1 MRVLPLLSCLLV
13 ATLGAGSQAAQR
25 RDPDQLPPI
34 RVQDLQYGDVLFHYY
49 QQDDFE
55 ALTRLLA
62 YQHWNQMPHH
72 ELDSQLLLGGL
83 YLSLGLYNEAGERF
97 TRLLTADVPRGV
109 RNRAWFY
116 LGQIWYARGYLDK
129 AVDALRQVQGA
140 LPAQQEAEKTHL
152 LANALLREGH
162 YDEAIALLRA
172 FNGPADWLAF
182 AQFNLGIALVR
193 QNRLPEAAAQLTAVG
208 TLESR
213 QPELLALRDRANL
226 ALGFAYLQANQPD
239 MARAPLERVRLS
251 GAYSNKALLGLGW
264 ADAALGDYQG
274 ALAPWTELRQR
285 SLLDSAVQ
293 ESYLAV
299 PYAYGKLEAN
309 AQAAQYYEAALT
321 SFATEQQALDG
332 AIGRIQSGNMLED
345 LLASDEQTH
354 YGWFWQLQNLP
365 DQPESRYLYAIMAGH
380 DFQEGLKNFRD
391 LTFLGSTLDVWSDST
406 QAFGDMIDTRERAY
420 AQQLPKVDQMQAA
433 GLVDQLLRRRD
444 ELDTRLNGIEARQ
457 DVAALGSPEE
467 RAHWEQIRQL
477 EDALAAAPHDDKDD
491 DLRERLRLV
500 KGVLFYQLNDAFKA
514 REWQE
519 RRTLKDLDLALH
531 EAQSRWIRVDRARH
545 SMPNNTGEFAARL
558 AALRSRIT
566 ALQARLAVAEKAQ
579 QAYLQQIA
587 VAELSDQKGRLDAYE
602 SQARFALATMYD
614 KAATGEP
621 PKPGPATPQP
631 AAPDA
636 IAPVPRLPPPG
647 APQ

>member
-1 MRVLPLLSCLLV
+1 MRVLRQFACVVLAALASV
-13 ATLGAGSQAAQR
+13 AQAAQPH
-25 RDPDQLPPI
+25 DPQKLAPI

-62 YQHWNQMPHH
+62 YQHWNQLPHH

-97 TRLLTADVPRGV
+97 SRLLTPDVPLGV

-129 AVDALRQVQGA
+129 AVDALRQVQGQ
-140 LPAQQEAEKTHL
+140 LPVQQEAQRIHL
-152 LANALLREGH
+152 LANALLRQGH
-162 YDEAIALLRA
+162 FDEAVALLKA
-172 FNGPADWLAF
+172 FNGPPDWLAF
-182 AQFNLGIALVR
+182 ARFNMGVALVR
-193 QNRLPEAAAQLTAVG
+193 QNRLPEADAELTAVG
-208 TLESR
+208 TLATS

-239 MARAPLERVRLS
+239 RARVPLERVQLN

-264 ADAALGDYQG
+264 ADAALGDFQA
-274 ALAPWTELRQR
+274 ALSPWTELRNR

-293 ESYLAV
+293 EAYLAV
-299 PYAYGKLEAN
+299 PYAYGKLDSN
-309 AQAAQYYEAALT
+309 AQAAQDYESALT
-321 SFATEQQALDG
+321 SFAAEQKALDG
-332 AIGRIQSGNMLED
+332 AIGRIQSGKMLQE
-345 LLASDEQTH
+345 LLAGDEQTH

-365 DQPESRYLYAIMAGH
+365 DEPESRYLYAIMAGH

-420 AQQLPKVDQMQAA
+420 AQRLPQ
-433 GLVDQLLRRRD
+433 VDQLLASGAVDQLQHRRD
-444 ELDTRLNGIEARQ
+444 DLDARLGSIEARQ
-457 DVAALGSPEE
+457 DVAALGSAQE
-467 RAHWEQIRQL
+467 RERWEQVRQL
-477 EDALAAAPHDDKDD
+477 EDALAAAPHDEQNDA
-491 DLRERLRLV
+491 LRDRLRLV

-531 EAQSRWIRVDRARH
+531 EAQSRWIRVDRARR
-545 SMPNNTGEFAARL
+545 SVPTNTGEFA
-558 AALRSRIT
+558 S
-566 ALQARLAVAEKAQ
+566 RLAVLKTRITELQGRLVGAEKAQ

-587 VAELSDQKGRLDAYE
+587 VAELSDQKDRLDAYE
-602 SQARFALATMYD
+602 VQARFALATMYD
-614 KAATGEP
+614 KAASESAKP
-621 PKPGPATPQP
+621 PA
-631 AAPDA
+631 
-636 IAPVPRLPPPG
+636 G
-647 APQ
+647 APK

>member
-1 MRVLPLLSCLLV
+1 MRVLRQFACVVLAALASV
-13 ATLGAGSQAAQR
+13 AQAAQPH
-25 RDPDQLPPI
+25 DPQKLAPI

-62 YQHWNQMPHH
+62 YQHWNQLPHH

-97 TRLLTADVPRGV
+97 SRLLTPDVPLGV

-129 AVDALRQVQGA
+129 AVDALRQVQGQ
-140 LPAQQEAEKTHL
+140 LPVQQEAQRIHL
-152 LANALLREGH
+152 LANALLRQGH
-162 YDEAIALLRA
+162 FDEAVALLKV
-172 FNGPADWLAF
+172 FNGPPDWLAF
-182 AQFNLGIALVR
+182 ARFNMGVALVR
-193 QNRLPEAAAQLTAVG
+193 QNRLPEADAELTAVG
-208 TLESR
+208 TLATS

-239 MARAPLERVRLS
+239 RARVPLERVQLN

-264 ADAALGDYQG
+264 ADAALGDFQA
-274 ALAPWTELRQR
+274 ALSPWTELRNR

-293 ESYLAV
+293 EAYLAV
-299 PYAYGKLEAN
+299 PYAYGKLDSN
-309 AQAAQYYEAALT
+309 AQAAQDYESALT
-321 SFATEQQALDG
+321 SFAAEQKALDG
-332 AIGRIQSGNMLED
+332 AIGRIQSGKMLQE
-345 LLASDEQTH
+345 LLAGDEQTH

-365 DQPESRYLYAIMAGH
+365 DEPESRYLYAIMAGH

-420 AQQLPKVDQMQAA
+420 AQRLPQ
-433 GLVDQLLRRRD
+433 VDQLLASGAVDQLQHRRD
-444 ELDTRLNGIEARQ
+444 DLDARLGSIEARQ
-457 DVAALGSPEE
+457 DVAALGSAQE
-467 RAHWEQIRQL
+467 RERWEQVRQL
-477 EDALAAAPHDDKDD
+477 EDALAAAPHDEQNDA
-491 DLRERLRLV
+491 LRDRLRLV

-531 EAQSRWIRVDRARH
+531 EAQSRWIRVDRARR
-545 SMPNNTGEFAARL
+545 SVPTNTGEFA
-558 AALRSRIT
+558 S
-566 ALQARLAVAEKAQ
+566 RLAVLKTQITELQGRLVGAEKAQ

-587 VAELSDQKGRLDAYE
+587 VAELSDQKDRLDAYE
-602 SQARFALATMYD
+602 VQARFALATMYD
-614 KAATGEP
+614 KAASESAKP
-621 PKPGPATPQP
+621 PA
-631 AAPDA
+631 
-636 IAPVPRLPPPG
+636 G
-647 APQ
+647 APK

>member
-1 MRVLPLLSCLLV
+1 MRVLRQFSCVLLAALASV
-13 ATLGAGSQAAQR
+13 AQAASPH
-25 RDPDQLPPI
+25 DPQQLAPI

-62 YQHWNQMPHH
+62 YQHWNQLPHH

-97 TRLLTADVPRGV
+97 SRLLTPDVPLGV

-129 AVDALRQVQGA
+129 AVDALRQVQGP
-140 LPAQQEAEKTHL
+140 LPAQQEAQRVHL
-152 LANALLREGH
+152 LANALLRQGH
-162 YDEAIALLRA
+162 FDEAIALLKS
-172 FNGPADWLAF
+172 FNGPPDWLAF

-193 QNRLPEAAAQLTAVG
+193 QNRMPEADTDLTAVG
-208 TLESR
+208 TLTSA

-239 MARAPLERVRLS
+239 KARVPLERVRLN

-264 ADAALGDYQG
+264 ADAALGDYQA
-274 ALAPWTELRQR
+274 ALSPWTELRNR

-293 ESYLAV
+293 EAYLAV
-299 PYAYGKLEAN
+299 PYAYGKLESN
-309 AQAAQYYEAALT
+309 AQAAQDYEAALT
-321 SFATEQQALDG
+321 SFAGEQKALDG
-332 AIGRIQSGNMLED
+332 AIERIRSGQMLKE
-345 LLASDEQTH
+345 LLAGDEQTH

-365 DQPESRYLYAIMAGH
+365 DEPESRYLYAIMAGH

-391 LTFLGSTLDVWSDST
+391 LTFLGTTLDVWSDST

-420 AQQLPKVDQMQAA
+420 AQRLPQ
-433 GLVDQLLRRRD
+433 VDQLLASGAVDQLQHRRD
-444 ELDTRLNGIEARQ
+444 DLDARLNSIEARQ
-457 DVAALGSPEE
+457 DVAALGSGQE
-467 RAHWEQIRQL
+467 RARWEQIRQL
-477 EDALAAAPHDDKDD
+477 EDALATAPHDDHSDA
-491 DLRERLRLV
+491 LRDRLRLV

-531 EAQSRWIRVDRARH
+531 EAQSRWIRVDRARR
-545 SMPNNTGEFAARL
+545 SVSTNTGEFAARL
-558 AALRSRIT
+558 AALKSRIT
-566 ALQARLAVAEKAQ
+566 ELQARLVSAEQAQ
-579 QAYLQQIA
+579 QGYLQQIA
-587 VAELSDQKGRLDAYE
+587 VAELSDQKVRLDAYE
-602 SQARFALATMYD
+602 MQARFALATMYD
-614 KAATGEP
+614 KAASDAAKP
-621 PKPGPATPQP
+621 PA
-631 AAPDA
+631 
-636 IAPVPRLPPPG
+636 G
-647 APQ
+647 APK

>member
-1 MRVLPLLSCLLV
+1 MRVLRQFSCVLLAALASV
-13 ATLGAGSQAAQR
+13 AQAASPH
-25 RDPDQLPPI
+25 DPQQLAPI

-62 YQHWNQMPHH
+62 YQHWNQLPHH

-97 TRLLTADVPRGV
+97 SRLLTPDVPLGV

-129 AVDALRQVQGA
+129 AIDALRQVQGP
-140 LPAQQEAEKTHL
+140 LPAQQEAQRVHL
-152 LANALLREGH
+152 LANALLRQGH
-162 YDEAIALLRA
+162 FDEAIALLKS
-172 FNGPADWLAF
+172 FNGPPDWLAF

-193 QNRLPEAAAQLTAVG
+193 QNRMPEADTELSAVG
-208 TLESR
+208 TLTSS

-239 MARAPLERVRLS
+239 KARVPLERVRLN

-264 ADAALGDYQG
+264 ADAALGDYQA
-274 ALAPWTELRQR
+274 ALSPWTELRNR

-293 ESYLAV
+293 EAYLAV
-299 PYAYGKLEAN
+299 PYAYGKLESN
-309 AQAAQYYEAALT
+309 AQAAQDYEAALT
-321 SFATEQQALDG
+321 SFAGEQQALDG
-332 AIGRIQSGNMLED
+332 AIGRIRSGQMLKE
-345 LLASDEQTH
+345 LLAGDEQTH

-365 DQPESRYLYAIMAGH
+365 DEPESRYLYAIMAGH

-391 LTFLGSTLDVWSDST
+391 LTFLGTTLDVWSDST

-420 AQQLPKVDQMQAA
+420 AQRLPQ
-433 GLVDQLLRRRD
+433 VDQLLASGAVDQLQHRRD
-444 ELDTRLNGIEARQ
+444 DLDARLNSIEARQ
-457 DVAALGSPEE
+457 DVAALGSAQE
-467 RAHWEQIRQL
+467 RARWEQIRQL
-477 EDALAAAPHDDKDD
+477 EDALTSAPHDAQNDA
-491 DLRERLRLV
+491 LRDRLRLV

-531 EAQSRWIRVDRARH
+531 EAQSRWIRVDRARR
-545 SMPNNTGEFAARL
+545 SVPTNTGEFAARL
-558 AALRSRIT
+558 ASLKTRIT
-566 ALQARLAVAEKAQ
+566 ELQARLVSAEQAQ
-579 QAYLQQIA
+579 QGYLQQIA
-587 VAELSDQKGRLDAYE
+587 VAELSDQKVRLDAYE
-602 SQARFALATMYD
+602 VQARFALAAMYD
-614 KAATGEP
+614 KAASEAAKP
-621 PKPGPATPQP
+621 PA
-631 AAPDA
+631 
-636 IAPVPRLPPPG
+636 G
-647 APQ
+647 APK

>member
-1 MRVLPLLSCLLV
+1 MSCVLLAALAGV
-13 ATLGAGSQAAQR
+13 AQAAKH
-25 RDPDQLPPI
+25 DPEKLAPI

-62 YQHWNQMPHH
+62 YQHWNQLPHH

-97 TRLLTADVPRGV
+97 STLLTPNVPQGV

-129 AVDALRQVQGA
+129 AVDALRQVQGR
-140 LPAQQEAEKTHL
+140 LPAQQEAQKIHL
-152 LANALLREGH
+152 LANALLRQGK
-162 YDEAIALLRA
+162 YDEAIALLKA
-172 FNGPADWLAF
+172 FDGPPDWLAF
-182 AQFNLGIALVR
+182 AQFNLGVALVR
-193 QNRLPEAAAQLTAVG
+193 QQRMPEADASLTAVG
-208 TLESR
+208 TLATT

-226 ALGFAYLQANQPD
+226 ALGFAYLQANQPEK
-239 MARAPLERVRLS
+239 ARVPLERVRLN

-264 ADAALGDYQG
+264 ADAALGDYQS
-274 ALAPWTELRQR
+274 ALSPWTELRHR

-299 PYAYGKLEAN
+299 PYAYGKLESN
-309 AQAAQYYEAALT
+309 AQAAEFYEAALT
-321 SFATEQQALDG
+321 SFAAEQKALDG
-332 AIGRIQSGNMLED
+332 AIGRIQSGKMLDE
-345 LLASDEQTH
+345 LLSGDEQTH
-354 YGWFWQLQNLP
+354 YGWFWQLRNLP
-365 DQPESRYLYAIMAGH
+365 DEPESRYLYAIMAGH

-420 AQQLPKVDQMQAA
+420 AQRLPQ
-433 GLVDQLLRRRD
+433 VDQLLASGAVDQLQHRRD
-444 ELDTRLNGIEARQ
+444 ELDARLSAIDARQ

-467 RAHWEQIRQL
+467 RAHWEQIRQI
-477 EDALAAAPHDDKDD
+477 EDVLATAPHDETNDALRDKV
-491 DLRERLRLV
+491 RLL
-500 KGVLFYQLNDAFKA
+500 KGVMFYQLTDAFKA

-531 EAQSRWIRVDRARH
+531 EAESRWIRVDRARH
-545 SMPNNTGEFAARL
+545 SVPTNTGEFAARL
-558 AALRSRIT
+558 ATLKTRIT
-566 ALQARLAVAEKAQ
+566 ELQARLASAEKAQ

-587 VAELSDQKGRLDAYE
+587 VAELSDQKDRLDAYE
-602 SQARFALATMYD
+602 VQARFALATMYD
-614 KAATGEP
+614 KAASADQ
-621 PKPGPATPQP
+621 PKPAP
-631 AAPDA
+631 AAPA
-636 IAPVPRLPPPG
+636 AAPAPAPAPDSSG
-647 APQ
+647 APK

>member
-1 MRVLPLLSCLLV
+1 MRVLRQLSCVLLAALASV
-13 ATLGAGSQAAQR
+13 AQAAQR
-25 RDPDQLPPI
+25 PDPQQLPPI

-62 YQHWNQMPHH
+62 YQHWNQLPHH
-72 ELDSQLLLGGL
+72 EKDSQLLLGGL

-97 TRLLTADVPRGV
+97 SQLLTQQVPQGV

-129 AVDALRQVQGA
+129 AVDALRQVQGP
-140 LPAQQEAEKTHL
+140 LPAQQEAQKTHL

-162 YDEAIALLRA
+162 FDEAIALLRA
-172 FNGPADWLAF
+172 FKGPADWLAF
-182 AQFNLGIALVR
+182 AQYNLGIALVR
-193 QNRLPEAAAQLTAVG
+193 QKRLPEADVALTTVG
-208 TLESR
+208 TLKTSS
-213 QPELLALRDRANL
+213 QELLALRDRANL

-239 MARAPLERVRLS
+239 KARVPLERIRLN

-264 ADAALGDYQG
+264 ADSALGDYQA
-274 ALAPWTELRQR
+274 ALSPWTELRKR

-293 ESYLAV
+293 EAYLAV

-309 AQAAQYYEAALT
+309 AQAAQDYESALT
-321 SFATEQQALDG
+321 SFATEQKALDG
-332 AIGRIQSGNMLED
+332 AIDRIRSGTMLQE
-345 LLASDEQTH
+345 LLAGDAQTH

-365 DQPESRYLYAIMAGH
+365 DEPESRYLYAIMAGH
-380 DFQEGLKNFRD
+380 DFQEGLKNYRD

-420 AQQLPKVDQMQAA
+420 AQRLPQ
-433 GLVDQLLRRRD
+433 VDQLLASGAVDQLQHRRD
-444 ELDTRLNGIEARQ
+444 DLEARLSGIEARQ

-477 EDALAAAPHDDKDD
+477 EDALAAAPHDPQNDA
-491 DLRERLRLV
+491 LRERLRLV
-500 KGVLFYQLNDAFKA
+500 KGVMFYQLNEAFKA

-545 SMPNNTGEFAARL
+545 SVPTNTGEFAARL
-558 AALRSRIT
+558 AALKTRIT
-566 ALQARLAVAEKAQ
+566 ELQARLASAEKAQ

-587 VAELSDQKGRLDAYE
+587 VAELSDQKERLDAYE
-602 SQARFALATMYD
+602 VQARFALATMYD
-614 KAATGEP
+614 KAAS
-621 PKPGPATPQP
+621 AAP
-631 AAPDA
+631 AAPP
-636 IAPVPRLPPPG
+636 APASG
-647 APQ
+647 APK

>member
-1 MRVLPLLSCLLV
+1 MRVLRQFSCVLLAALASV
-13 ATLGAGSQAAQR
+13 AQAASPH
-25 RDPDQLPPI
+25 DPQQLAPI

-62 YQHWNQMPHH
+62 YQHWNQLPHH

-97 TRLLTADVPRGV
+97 SRLLTPDVPLGV

-129 AVDALRQVQGA
+129 AVDALRQVQGP
-140 LPAQQEAEKTHL
+140 LPAQQEAQRVHL
-152 LANALLREGH
+152 LANALLRQGH
-162 YDEAIALLRA
+162 FEEAIALLKS
-172 FNGPADWLAF
+172 FNGPPDWLAF

-193 QNRLPEAAAQLTAVG
+193 QNRMPEADTDLTAVG
-208 TLESR
+208 TLTSS

-239 MARAPLERVRLS
+239 KARVPLERVRLN

-264 ADAALGDYQG
+264 ADAALGDYQA
-274 ALAPWTELRQR
+274 ALSPWTELRNR

-293 ESYLAV
+293 EAYLAV
-299 PYAYGKLEAN
+299 PYAYGKLESN
-309 AQAAQYYEAALT
+309 AQAAQDYEAALT
-321 SFATEQQALDG
+321 SFAGEQKALDG
-332 AIGRIQSGNMLED
+332 AIERIRSGQMLKE
-345 LLASDEQTH
+345 LLAGDEQTH

-365 DQPESRYLYAIMAGH
+365 DEPESRYLYAIMAGH

-391 LTFLGSTLDVWSDST
+391 LTFLGTTLDVWSDST

-420 AQQLPKVDQMQAA
+420 AQRLPQ
-433 GLVDQLLRRRD
+433 VDQLLASGAVDQLQHRRD
-444 ELDTRLNGIEARQ
+444 DLDARLNSIEARQ
-457 DVAALGSPEE
+457 DVAALGSAQE
-467 RAHWEQIRQL
+467 RARWDQIRQL
-477 EDALAAAPHDDKDD
+477 EDALTSAPHDAQNDA
-491 DLRERLRLV
+491 LRDRLRLV

-531 EAQSRWIRVDRARH
+531 EAQSRWIRVDRARR
-545 SMPNNTGEFAARL
+545 SVPTNTGEFAARL
-558 AALRSRIT
+558 VALKTRIT
-566 ALQARLAVAEKAQ
+566 ELQARLVSAEQAQ
-579 QAYLQQIA
+579 QGYLQQIA
-587 VAELSDQKGRLDAYE
+587 VAELSDQKVRLDAYE
-602 SQARFALATMYD
+602 VQARFALATMYD
-614 KAATGEP
+614 KAASEAAKP
-621 PKPGPATPQP
+621 PA
-631 AAPDA
+631 
-636 IAPVPRLPPPG
+636 G
-647 APQ
+647 APK